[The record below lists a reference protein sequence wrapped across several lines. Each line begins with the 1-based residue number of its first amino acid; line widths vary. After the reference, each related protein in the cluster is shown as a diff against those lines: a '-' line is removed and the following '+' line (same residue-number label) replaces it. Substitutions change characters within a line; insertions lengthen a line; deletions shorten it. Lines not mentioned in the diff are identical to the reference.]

1 MCPLNWLNPAAGEVA
16 IPGDARELEA
26 ALRAGRISWR
36 IFPYLAW
43 RYGARGELFTRSD
56 SAWLVT
62 LSAAPPERIRQ
73 QIGWLGSVLSNRGMP
88 RWLLE
93 RHLDVLVRQ
102 LVHAVPEKK
111 ESYEKLAAVAG
122 ELARERRACVP
133 DEAFESLAEG
143 LAAQVGFASSRLL
156 RGTGRLLVASVAD
169 EKAGIKNAVA
179 RLTGWLTDPAR
190 FEPQAISQYALR
202 YPEPWLG
209 HAARLSEQW
218 EHAVASTIERA
229 RKL

>member
-1 MCPLNWLNPAAGEVA
+1 MCPLNWLNPSAGEVP
-16 IPGDARELEA
+16 IPGDAREVEA
-26 ALRAGRISWR
+26 ALKAGRISWH

-62 LSAAPPERIRQ
+62 LTAAPLDRIRQ

-93 RHLDVLVRQ
+93 RHLDVLFRQ
-102 LVHAVPEKK
+102 LVRAVPANK
-111 ESYEKLAAVAG
+111 EGYEKLAVIAG
-122 ELARERRACVP
+122 ELARERQVCIP
-133 DEAFESLAEG
+133 DEPFESLADG
-143 LAAQVGFASSRLL
+143 VAAQVGFASSPLL
-156 RGTGRLLVASVAD
+156 RGAGKLLVASVAD

-179 RLTGWLTDPAR
+179 RLVGWLTEAAR

-209 HAARLSEQW
+209 QAARLRQQW
-218 EHAVASTIERA
+218 EYALATTIERA